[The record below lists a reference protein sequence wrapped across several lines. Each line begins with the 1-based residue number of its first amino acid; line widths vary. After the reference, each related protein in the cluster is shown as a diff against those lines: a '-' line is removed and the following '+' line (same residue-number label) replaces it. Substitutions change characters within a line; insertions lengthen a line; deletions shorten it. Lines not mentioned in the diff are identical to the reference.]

1 MLKHQLPSNPIDTAF
16 AAPTARLPNSK
27 SISVTPLADLR
38 SCVDYLRFLYNPE
51 VRGSKR
57 RKGPAAGSMQSEE
70 NPDSDRVRALR
81 ADAFERAHA
90 IRWLTSLVARGDDLA
105 SATETSSGLR
115 DDGNENAVRERLI
128 DDAAAL
134 LAACAGTAGS
144 GRLSRSYAFGP
155 TPRGERVSLT
165 LTDTPFENGDY
176 SSVGA
181 QTWGGACVMADMIF
195 ESPEQFDLPAPGAGE
210 NIDAEH
216 AFRILELGAGTGL
229 VGLAIIKLMELRNIR
244 ADVVLTDFYPSVLA
258 NLRSNVAV
266 NSPSS
271 SGDRLRVFVPFLDWS
286 TYASKSSS
294 ESEHLGSFDLIVGA
308 DIVYESE
315 HAMWIKSC
323 LEKLLRTN
331 AHFHLVIP
339 LRHTHTVESSTVEQ
353 VFGEEAPDKKFE
365 IIHQERF
372 SCDAHSDGDSRLMD
386 RGDEVEYAYYK
397 IGWKRR

>member
-1 MLKHQLPSNPIDTAF
+1 MLTHQLPSYLIVMDF

-27 SISVTPLADLR
+27 IIPVTPLADLR

-57 RKGPAAGSMQSEE
+57 RKGPTVGSTLSEE
-70 NPDSDRVRALR
+70 SDRVRALR

-90 IRWLTSLVARGDDLA
+90 IRWLTSLIACSSDLA
-105 SATETSSGLR
+105 DAIETSSGVR
-115 DDGNENAVRERLI
+115 DDGNENAPRERLI
-128 DDAAAL
+128 EDAAAL

-155 TPRGERVSLT
+155 TPCGERVSLT
-165 LTDTPFENGDY
+165 LTDVPLENGDY

-195 ESPEQFDLPAPGAGE
+195 ENPEQFDLPAAGAGD
-210 NIDAEH
+210 NIDAGH

-266 NSPSS
+266 NFSSS
-271 SGDRLRVFVPFLDWS
+271 SGDRLRVFVSSLDWS

-294 ESEHLGSFDLIVGA
+294 ESEHLGSFDLVVGA

-331 AHFHLVIP
+331 AHFHLIIP
-339 LRHTHTVESSTVEQ
+339 LRRTHTVESSTVER
-353 VFGEEAPDKKFE
+353 VFGKEASDNKFE
-365 IIHQERF
+365 IVYQERF
-372 SCDAHSDGDSRLMD
+372 SCDAQSDSDPRSMD
-386 RGDEVEYAYYK
+386 RGDEVEYAYYRV
-397 IGWKRR
+397 GWKKK

>member
-1 MLKHQLPSNPIDTAF
+1 MLKHQLLSNPIDADF
-16 AAPTARLPNSK
+16 AAPTALLPSSK
-27 SISVTPLADLR
+27 NIPVTPLADLR

-57 RKGPAAGSMQSEE
+57 KKGPTAGSMLSEE

-105 SATETSSGLR
+105 NATETSSGLR
-115 DDGNENAVRERLI
+115 DGGNENAVRERLI
-128 DDAAAL
+128 EDAASL

-144 GRLSRSYAFGP
+144 GRLSRSYVFGP
-155 TPRGERVSLT
+155 SPCSERATLT
-165 LTDTPFENGDY
+165 LTDAPLENGDY

-195 ESPEQFDLPAPGAGE
+195 ESPEQFDLPAARAGG

-229 VGLAIIKLMELRNIR
+229 VGLAIMKLMELRNIR
-244 ADVVLTDFYPSVLA
+244 SDVVLTDFYPSVLA

-266 NSPSS
+266 NFPSS
-271 SGDRLRVFVPFLDWS
+271 SGDRLRVFVSSLDWS

-294 ESEHLGSFDLIVGA
+294 EREHLGSFNLVVGA

-339 LRHTHTVESSTVEQ
+339 LRRTHTAESSTVER
-353 VFGEEAPDKKFE
+353 VFGEGAPDNKFE

-372 SCDAHSDGDSRLMD
+372 SCDAHSDGDSRSMD

-397 IGWKRR
+397 VGWKRR